1 MSANGT
7 GRAAGEGTGF
17 RWLAFTTVA
26 ATYALIVL
34 GGVVR
39 VTDSGDACP
48 DWPRCNGELIPPLQ
62 THVLIEFSHRLLA
75 TIVGLLVVAVVI
87 FAWRTQRHRTVVVW
101 SAAAALV
108 LLLAQVGL
116 GGATVLSDL
125 PANLV
130 TAHLAV
136 ATVLLAALLLVAIAS
151 LDIEPSRQSS
161 LRERAAAFRG
171 QALIAAL
178 AVFALLLS
186 GSYVAGSGA
195 SLAFPDWPL
204 FDGQLLPGGGRL
216 AMINAAHRFAAVA
229 VGLLLLH
236 LAGRAWRKE
245 RWHSGLAFGIV
256 AAGVLYLAQVFAGA
270 ANVWT
275 QIQPAAAATHL
286 ALAIAVWATLVSVT
300 LFAHR
305 AAAPMPRREL
315 AAAGQLERVPSQ
327 PERAAEAAPGG
338 GPS

>member
-1 MSANGT
+1 MSVNGT
-7 GRAAGEGTGF
+7 GRAAIARANF

-39 VTDSGDACP
+39 ATDSGDACP
-48 DWPRCNGELIPPLQ
+48 DWPRCKGELIPPLEY
-62 THVLIEFSHRLLA
+62 HVLIEFSHRLFA
-75 TIVGLLVVAVVI
+75 TIVGLLVLAVVI

-101 SAAAALV
+101 SATAALV
-108 LLLAQVGL
+108 LLIAQVGL
-116 GGATVLSDL
+116 GGATVLSEL

-130 TAHLAV
+130 MAHLAV
-136 ATVLLAALLLVAIAS
+136 ATVLLAALLVVAIAS
-151 LDIEPSRQSS
+151 LDIEPSQQRD
-161 LRERAAAFRG
+161 LRERATVFRN
-171 QALIAAL
+171 QALAGAL
-178 AVFALLLS
+178 AVFALMLS
-186 GSYVAGSGA
+186 GSYVSGSGA

-204 FDGQLLPGGGRL
+204 FDGQLMPEGGRL
-216 AMINAAHRFAAVA
+216 AMIHAAHRFAAVV

-236 LAGRAWRKE
+236 VAGRAWRKE
-245 RWHSGLAFGIV
+245 RWHSGLAFGMV
-256 AAGVLYLAQVFAGA
+256 AAVVLYIAQVFAGA

-275 QIQPAAAATHL
+275 LIQPSAAATHL

-305 AAAPMPRREL
+305 AAVRLPQRGLVYTGELEIAP
-315 AAAGQLERVPSQ
+315 AQ
-327 PERAAEAAPGG
+327 PERATEAASGG